1 MSRRPLLFWGVVLAQ
16 VLFLLGWAGYHEWVR
31 QNAPSV
37 LLRPR
42 PVDPR
47 DLLRGDY
54 MILDYDVSHI
64 AFPVGEGETVNAGDL
79 FVVLEKRGEVH
90 EVAWISEAS
99 GKEPEVGP
107 GQVWVRATVDNFT
120 DARQAHVSYGI
131 ERYFVP
137 EGKGTPRFENLL
149 VEAVISPDHR
159 LYIRKLILDGKPY
172 P

>member
-1 MSRRPLLFWGVVLAQ
+1 MSRKPLLFWGVVLAQ
-16 VLFLLGWAGYHEWVR
+16 MLFLLGWAGYHEYVR
-31 QNAPSV
+31 QNAPTI

-54 MILDYDVSHI
+54 MILDYDISHI
-64 AFPVGEGETVNAGDL
+64 ALPEGGGAAYEGHEL

-90 EVAWISEAS
+90 EVAWISEGS

-107 GQVWVRATVDNFT
+107 GQVWVRATRDYFPGKGRV
-120 DARQAHVSYGI
+120 HVNYGI
-131 ERYFVP
+131 EQYFVP
-137 EGKGTPRFENLL
+137 EGKGTPQFEKLL
-149 VEAVISPDHR
+149 VKASVAPDHR
-159 LYIRKLILDGKPY
+159 LYIRELLLDGKPY